1 MDTRHLPASSS
12 PRSWRT
18 RCGCLE
24 CGSRVYPEGRR
35 HRTTRSSL
43 CARGLRPGLPSAP
56 ATWRGCGAQPLH
68 ACPRRF
74 PASVSPSAQWE
85 VPHLPHR
92 YLAVSGPQFPNMLGG
107 KIMAVLHQS
116 QWLASGLDVNLP
128 ICLTDR
134 HVPSPPL
141 GTVGQGTQGGPP
153 SGNRTLSTPLLVG
166 LRTDLVAPGFSL

>member
-24 CGSRVYPEGRR
+24 CGSRMYPKGRR

-43 CARGLRPGLPSAP
+43 CARRLRPGLPSAP
-56 ATWRGCGAQPLH
+56 ATWRGSGAQPLH

-92 YLAVSGPQFPNMLGG
+92 YLAVSGFLWASVSQYSGRENHGCATSEP
-107 KIMAVLHQS
+107 MAGL
-116 QWLASGLDVNLP
+116 WSGLESPHLP
-128 ICLTDR
+128 HRQTRPFSCPGHCRAGDAG
-134 HVPSPPL
+134 
-141 GTVGQGTQGGPP
+141 GTTQWKQDTERAITCGT
-153 SGNRTLSTPLLVG
+153 
-166 LRTDLVAPGFSL
+166 